1 MELLMRDKVMELVSS
16 ELEALKQKIIENHK
30 EAKQVASGR
39 TIASMKV
46 EVTEDG
52 GILWGRS
59 AFGTL
64 ETGRKRGKVPA
75 GFWKIIR
82 QWMDDKGIQ
91 VEKPDSFAYLVA
103 RKIAR
108 EGTQLFRNGGRSD
121 IYSSEIKG
129 TIERMSDKIGLLFG
143 SEVEHINLNK
153 DERRD
158 NK

>member
-1 MELLMRDKVMELVSS
+1 MELVSS
-16 ELEALKQKIIENHK
+16 ELEALKQKVIENQK
-30 EAKQVASGR
+30 NSGLVASGR

-52 GILWGRS
+52 GVLWGRS

-64 ETGRKRGKVPA
+64 ETGRKGGKVPA

>member
-1 MELLMRDKVMELVSS
+1 MELLLRDKVMELVSS
-16 ELEALKQKIIENHK
+16 ELEALKQRIIENHRS
-30 EAKQVASGR
+30 AGQVASGR
-39 TIASMKV
+39 TIASLKV

>member
-1 MELLMRDKVMELVSS
+1 MELLLRDKVMELVSS

-30 EAKQVASGR
+30 EAMQVASGR

-64 ETGRKRGKVPA
+64 ETGRKGGKVPA

>member
-1 MELLMRDKVMELVSS
+1 MELLLRDKVIELVAS
-16 ELEALKQKIIENHK
+16 ELEALKQRIIENHRN
-30 EAKQVASGR
+30 AGQVASGM
-39 TIASMKV
+39 TIASLKV
-46 EVTEDG
+46 EITEDG
-52 GILWGRS
+52 GVLWGRS

-64 ETGRKRGKVPA
+64 ETGRKGGKVPA

-121 IYSSEIKG
+121 IYSPEVKD
-129 TIERMSDKIGLLFG
+129 TVERVSDGIGILFG
-143 SEVEHINLNK
+143 SEVEHINLNFNE
-153 DERRD
+153 DGSI
-158 NK
+158 